1 MKGLIT
7 YFKTNGITAMMKHM
21 IVEHS
26 KLLQKLFEKVISTP
40 KDPQVQ

>member
-1 MKGLIT
+1 MKALIT
-7 YFKTNGITAMMKHM
+7 HFKTNGITATMKHM

-26 KLLQKLFEKVISTP
+26 KLLQKLFKEVISTP